1 MTQMTDNI
9 IDRDQLQ
16 DAMIQQILDDM
27 DIKTMMAILY
37 DNMSESYD
45 KYSVDELIAEVEEY
59 YPQLLENWW
68 TLKSQSISQSP
79 RIASTILFIFLMS
92 LALILLTTKNV
103 MMR

>member
-1 MTQMTDNI
+1 MIMTQDKI

-16 DAMIQQILDDM
+16 DSMINQILDDM

-59 YPQLLENWW
+59 YPHLLEE
-68 TLKSQSISQSP
+68 SE
-79 RIASTILFIFLMS
+79 A
-92 LALILLTTKNV
+92 
-103 MMR
+103 

>member
-1 MTQMTDNI
+1 MTETQDKI
-9 IDRDQLQ
+9 IDRDELQ

-59 YPQLLENWW
+59 YPHLLEDW
-68 TLKSQSISQSP
+68 TEGGSP
-79 RIASTILFIFLMS
+79 KASL
-92 LALILLTTKNV
+92 
-103 MMR
+103 

>member
-1 MTQMTDNI
+1 MTETQDKI
-9 IDRDQLQ
+9 IDRDELQ

-59 YPQLLENWW
+59 YPYLLEE
-68 TLKSQSISQSP
+68 SE
-79 RIASTILFIFLMS
+79 
-92 LALILLTTKNV
+92 V
-103 MMR
+103 

>member
-1 MTQMTDNI
+1 MSLIKSYLHTKMTETNDKI

-16 DAMIQQILDDM
+16 DAMINQILDDM

-59 YPQLLENWW
+59 YPDLLDD
-68 TLKSQSISQSP
+68 
-79 RIASTILFIFLMS
+79 
-92 LALILLTTKNV
+92 
-103 MMR
+103 

>member
-1 MTQMTDNI
+1 MIMTQDKI

-16 DAMIQQILDDM
+16 DSMIQQILDDM

-59 YPQLLENWW
+59 YPHLLEE
-68 TLKSQSISQSP
+68 TDD
-79 RIASTILFIFLMS
+79 
-92 LALILLTTKNV
+92 
-103 MMR
+103 

>member
-1 MTQMTDNI
+1 MTMTQDKI

-16 DAMIQQILDDM
+16 DSMIQQILDDM

-59 YPQLLENWW
+59 YPHLLEDND
-68 TLKSQSISQSP
+68 
-79 RIASTILFIFLMS
+79 A
-92 LALILLTTKNV
+92 
-103 MMR
+103 

>member
-1 MTQMTDNI
+1 MSLIKSYLHTKMTETMDKI

-16 DAMIQQILDDM
+16 DSMIQQILDDM

-59 YPQLLENWW
+59 YPQLLED
-68 TLKSQSISQSP
+68 
-79 RIASTILFIFLMS
+79 
-92 LALILLTTKNV
+92 
-103 MMR
+103 

>member
-1 MTQMTDNI
+1 MSLIKKHLHRNMSMTQDKI

-16 DAMIQQILDDM
+16 DNMIQQILDDM

-59 YPQLLENWW
+59 YPHLLEDNDD
-68 TLKSQSISQSP
+68 
-79 RIASTILFIFLMS
+79 
-92 LALILLTTKNV
+92 
-103 MMR
+103 

>member
-1 MTQMTDNI
+1 MTMTQDKI

-16 DAMIQQILDDM
+16 DSMIQQILDDM

-59 YPQLLENWW
+59 YPHLLEG
-68 TLKSQSISQSP
+68 
-79 RIASTILFIFLMS
+79 
-92 LALILLTTKNV
+92 
-103 MMR
+103 